1 MEKEPLIKLPWHG
14 HETIASI
21 PALLDKGQRIEI
33 TLPANYNH
41 ALFRVLHPDEPTAQL
56 EEIDASGGP
65 ELLADIATVTGLE
78 EFAALTQALAAAH
91 ATVQVVSPPKV
102 LITLPAANVKK
113 Q

>member
-14 HETIASI
+14 HETIEAVPS
-21 PALLDKGQRIEI
+21 LLDQAQRIEI

-41 ALFRVLHPDEPTAQL
+41 ALFRVLHPDEPPAQL

-78 EFAALTQALAAAH
+78 EFSALIAALTASR
-91 ATVQVVSPPKV
+91 ATVQVASPPKV
-102 LITLPAANVKK
+102 LITLPAASRKR